1 MQGLAARD
9 IVYDQLGAS
18 ALGRPRTFD
27 ETAALDAAVDRFWQK
42 GFADTSVRDLASDM
56 NIAGASL
63 YNAFGDKR
71 LLFQAALQRYLDREA
86 RRRIK
91 SLDSEVD
98 PILGLERFFR
108 DLVASAIASDWGC
121 LLVNSAMEIAPHDET
136 LAADIRAG
144 LSEIENGFH
153 RAIISGQAR
162 GVVLKDRSPVD
173 SSRLL
178 LAAVIGI
185 LVLSRVSCDRGV
197 MESIARTALAP
208 IIGPKGAAKPRRSRG
223 R

>member
-1 MQGLAARD
+1 MRGFTARD
-9 IVYDQLGAS
+9 IVYDQQGAN

-27 ETAALDAAVDRFWQK
+27 ETAALDAAIDRFWQR
-42 GFADTSVRDLASDM
+42 GYAGTSVRDLASEM

-86 RRRIK
+86 RRRIRI
-91 SLDSEVD
+91 LDSEID
-98 PILGLERFFR
+98 PVPGLERFFR

-121 LLVNSAMEIAPHDET
+121 LLVNSAMEIAPHDEA

-144 LSEIENGFH
+144 LSEIEDGFR

-162 GVVLKDRSPVD
+162 GAVSKDRSPVD

-178 LAAVIGI
+178 LASVIAI
-185 LVLSRVSCDRGV
+185 LVLSRVSCDRSV

-208 IIGPKGAAKPRRSRG
+208 IIGAKGAAKPRRDR
-223 R
+223 RR